1 MKIVDIICSEGK
13 TGFYFDD
20 QKAIKQGVKHD
31 GMFYIGEA
39 VTEGFDKIRI
49 PGESISI
56 MLILED
62 GQVAYGDCVAVQ
74 YSAAGGRD
82 PLFLAQDFIP
92 IIEGEIK
99 ERLLG
104 KETRDFKKLAE
115 EVDSMKIDGKRLHT
129 AIRYGLTQSLLDA
142 AAKAKKITRAEV
154 VKEEYDT
161 GVELKRVPIFS
172 QSGDD
177 RYLNADKMIIKEIDV
192 MPHGLFNNIEEK
204 LGLKGEKL
212 KEYIQWLRER
222 VIKHR
227 TDENYNPIFH
237 IDVYGTIGEMLENDL
252 EAMTKYL
259 GELGELA
266 RPFSLRI
273 EGPMDVGERKAQ
285 MEALRDLRKSLEDNN
300 IDVELVADEWCN
312 TLEDVKYFAENKAGH
327 MIQIKAPDLGGINNS
342 IEAILF
348 CNEVGIKSYLG
359 GTCNGTGRSAEIC
372 TDVGIACNVGQVLAK
387 PGMGVDEGIML
398 VNNEMNRVLALAN
411 SRK

>member
-31 GMFYIGEA
+31 GMFYLGEP
-39 VTEGFDKIRI
+39 VTEGFDSIRQ
-49 PGESISI
+49 PGESISV

-92 IIEGEIK
+92 LIEGEIK
-99 ERLLG
+99 ERLVG
-104 KETRDFKKLAE
+104 KETRNFKELAE
-115 EVDSMKIDGKRLHT
+115 EVDHMKIDGKRLHT

-142 AAKAKKITRAEV
+142 AAKAKKVTRAEV
-154 VKEEYDT
+154 VKEEYNT

-177 RYLNADKMIIKEIDV
+177 RYLNVDKMIIKEVDV
-192 MPHGLFNNIEEK
+192 MPHGLFNNVEEK

-212 KEYIQWLRER
+212 KEYVIWLRER
-222 VIKHR
+222 VLTHR
-227 TDENYNPIFH
+227 AREDYNPIFH
-237 IDVYGTIGEMLENDL
+237 IDVYGTIGELLNDDT
-252 EAMTKYL
+252 EKMSKYL
-259 GELGELA
+259 GELGQVA
-266 RPFSLRI
+266 KPFSLRI
-273 EGPMDVGERKAQ
+273 EGPMDVGERTAQ

-342 IEAILF
+342 IEAILY

-398 VNNEMNRVLALAN
+398 VNNEMNRVLALAD